1 MILPRGLVLT
11 LVLSVLAAVLGAWAG
26 SAYVRAHVHRAA
38 PLHELLHDQLQLTAD
53 QQQRLDGLERDHA
66 VRRQALEAEMRA
78 ANAELAGAYQKS
90 HAYTP
95 QIQAAIDR
103 FHRASDAL
111 QKETM
116 LHVIAMRQIL
126 APGQTARFDE
136 TVVKSLTSP
145 TP

>member
-1 MILPRGLVLT
+1 MMLPRGLILT
-11 LVLSVLAAVLGAWAG
+11 LILSALFAALGAWAG
-26 SAYVRAHVHRAA
+26 GAYVRAHVHRAA
-38 PLHELLHDQLQLTAD
+38 PLHELLHDQLHLTAD
-53 QQQRLDGLERDHA
+53 QQQRLDELERDHA
-66 VRRQALEAEMRA
+66 ARRQALEAEMRA
-78 ANAELAGAYQKS
+78 ANAELAGAYQAS

-126 APGQTARFDE
+126 SPGQTARFDE

-145 TP
+145 NP